1 MDVNVLIICI
11 TVVIG
16 LLIAGATTLACVEK
30 NAELHRPRSFAEI
43 IGGLP
48 SGESGE
54 DDE

>member
-11 TVVIG
+11 TVIIG
-16 LLIAGATTLACVEK
+16 LLIACATILACVEK
-30 NAELHRPRSFAEI
+30 NAELHRPRSLAEV

-48 SGESGE
+48 RGESGE